1 MRIVNEETVKNN
13 IIVPFFRDLGFDISE
28 IEYETSFTIRLGRQT
43 ILVDGQKDRASGR
56 LDILFK
62 RGNENLFVVETKP
75 QIHTL
80 SEQDKRQAISY
91 ARLLEQIAPFAVVTN
106 GISTKVYDVITG
118 EDLSDKSL
126 ADSNYVKKGYK
137 ISLDPE
143 LRYRALRN
151 FIGMSFDNLRV
162 FCKKQLDLN
171 MKNLKADEKSLERK
185 FIPETYLRRKGI
197 RETFDNFLRS
207 DDKVFSIIGES
218 GFGKTNAICDL
229 ALEYSNTHPTL
240 FFNGASIL
248 DGILEQIA
256 FEFNWEFEFEKS
268 EISIIKRMID
278 IFSQHDVD
286 LIIFVDAIDEVP
298 QKNFAISLDN
308 FVRHLPKENVKL
320 CVTCKKS
327 LWDSFVSISG
337 NPSFISSCLFSK
349 NKEKELYSFKI
360 EPFSDDELDKVIKKY
375 REFYDLPEIKGQN
388 RDLCRNPLILRVLSE
403 VYKSQDKIPER
414 IVAPSI
420 TKAYIEEKMEKS
432 ETPEKDLRFLSFF
445 GKSLFDN
452 NRESLYEDE
461 IPKTLSVPEY
471 LVSFSVLRRTQDKL
485 GRYALSFQYDYIRD
499 FLTCFHSLK
508 MDELSEEQIVEL
520 VSEKIH
526 EKLPRNVFR
535 YFESVSKDGK
545 KRILRN
551 EFSKYNFRRANEFV
565 KHYQRILVTE
575 FPIIRN
581 RFYPYTKAEV
591 GLLVFYH
598 LDPYFRLNYGFR
610 EFSEGE
616 ERVIW
621 LEKENWFEET
631 SENERWKIARKN
643 GVGIIFSSSPDFT
656 DFDPLEYARKRII
669 GQLKRL
675 IEKRCLDESQNI
687 ALSIE
692 YILDMIRKYNQTLG
706 LPEFKI
712 DFWNKALPISIEKL
726 IEKTEQLRAHAPL
739 PDDFMELLSRLYIV
753 KNKQKTIEKTLL
765 PFPSDCRVPRIGAWL
780 YNKYT
785 EEELIDYLA
794 TFFHLVFQ
802 EYKILVDYNFPTL
815 KKSMYTYNK
824 LPGRIV
830 GELKKKNDDFV
841 GLTYCRIPGEEKL
854 TVEIVVKGEKSIFD
868 TELFVVHSSTGKIK
882 IDSYQGSVMYLFFDS
897 DSGKDNIVQKH
908 VYELVNDDLKK
919 LFHW

>member
-1 MRIVNEETVKNN
+1 MRIVNEESVKNN
-13 IIVPFFRDLGFDISE
+13 VVVPFFQELGFDISE

-62 RGNENLFVVETKP
+62 KGNENLFVVETKP
-75 QIHTL
+75 QTQTL
-80 SEQDKRQAISY
+80 SEQDKQQAISY
-91 ARLLEQIAPFAVVTN
+91 ARLVEQIAPFAVVTN
-106 GISTKVYDVITG
+106 GTRTKIYDTITG

-126 ADSNYVKKGYK
+126 IDSDYVKKGYT

-143 LRYRALRN
+143 LRYRALKN
-151 FIGMSFDNLRV
+151 FIGMSFDNLKV

-171 MKNLKADEKSLERK
+171 MRNLKADEKNLQRK
-185 FIPETYLRRKGI
+185 FIPETYLRRKSI
-197 RETFDNFLRS
+197 RETFRDFLRS
-207 DDKVFSIIGES
+207 EDKIFSIIGES

-229 ALEYSNTHPTL
+229 ALEYSNTNPTL

-256 FEFNWEFEFEKS
+256 FEFNWEFDFEKS
-268 EISIIKRMID
+268 EIGIIKRMID
-278 IFSQHDVD
+278 IFSQCDAD

-298 QKNFAISLDN
+298 QKNFVLRLDN
-308 FVRHLPKENVKL
+308 LVKHLPKENVKL

-327 LWDSFVSISG
+327 LWDSFLSVSG
-337 NPSFISSCLFSK
+337 NPSFMSSYLFSK
-349 NKEKELYSFKI
+349 NREKEFFSFKI
-360 EPFSDDELDKVIKKY
+360 ELFSDDELDEVIKKY

-388 RDLCRNPLILRVLSE
+388 RDLCRNPLMLRVLSE
-403 VYKSQDKIPER
+403 VYKSQNKIPER

-420 TKAYIEEKMEKS
+420 TKAYIEKKMEKS
-432 ETPEKDLRFLSFF
+432 ETPEKDFRFLSFF

-471 LVSFSVLRRTQDKL
+471 LISFSVLRRTQDKL

-499 FLTCFHSLK
+499 FVICFHSLK

-520 VSEKIH
+520 ASRKIH
-526 EKLPRNVFR
+526 ERLPRNVFR
-535 YFESVSKDGK
+535 YFESVSEDRT

-551 EFSKYNFRRANEFV
+551 EFSKHNFRRANEFV
-565 KHYQRILVTE
+565 KHYQEILDTE
-575 FPIIRN
+575 FPVIRN
-581 RFYPYTKAEV
+581 RFYPYTKAEI

-598 LDPYFRLNYGFR
+598 LDPYFAPSYGFR
-610 EFSEGE
+610 EFSESE

-621 LEKENWFEET
+621 LERENWFKET
-631 SENERWKIARKN
+631 SENERWKIAREN
-643 GVGIIFSSSPDFT
+643 GVGVIFISSPDFR
-656 DFDPLEYARKRII
+656 DMNPLEYARKTII
-669 GQLKRL
+669 GQLKSL
-675 IEKRCLDESQNI
+675 IENRCLDESQNI

-692 YILDMIRKYNQTLG
+692 YILDMMRKYNQTLG
-706 LPEFKI
+706 LPEFEI
-712 DFWNKALPISIEKL
+712 DVWNKALPISIEEL
-726 IEKTEQLRAHAPL
+726 IKRIEQWRAYALL
-739 PDDFMELLSRLYIV
+739 PVDFKELLSRLYIV

-785 EEELIDYLA
+785 EEELINYLT

-815 KKSMYTYNK
+815 K
-824 LPGRIV
+824 
-830 GELKKKNDDFV
+830 
-841 GLTYCRIPGEEKL
+841 
-854 TVEIVVKGEKSIFD
+854 
-868 TELFVVHSSTGKIK
+868 
-882 IDSYQGSVMYLFFDS
+882 
-897 DSGKDNIVQKH
+897 
-908 VYELVNDDLKK
+908 
-919 LFHW
+919 